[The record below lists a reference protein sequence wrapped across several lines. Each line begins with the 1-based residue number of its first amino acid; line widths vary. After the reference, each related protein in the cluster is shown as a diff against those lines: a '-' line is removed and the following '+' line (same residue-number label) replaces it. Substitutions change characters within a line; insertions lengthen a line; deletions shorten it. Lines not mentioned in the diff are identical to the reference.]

1 MVKLVVLISG
11 KRKSGKDY
19 CCKVLKRALE
29 PLEVSIHGVS
39 HSLKK
44 IYANNH
50 GLDYSQ
56 LISDG
61 PYKETHRLGMIK
73 WGESIRDAEPDFFC
87 RLVPTGC
94 QGFFSYIAH
103 FSYKLRA
110 TIPSTC
116 SDDVVIISD
125 CRRPTDIEYFQTN
138 YRTLTVR
145 IEASIEERVRR
156 GFMFTEGIDD
166 MPSECALDEYEH
178 DMTIVNDQS
187 RDFSREIENVTDH
200 IRAIL

>member
-19 CCKVLKRALE
+19 CCNALKRALE

-39 HSLKK
+39 HSLKR
-44 IYANNH
+44 IYADNH
-50 GLDYSQ
+50 GLDYLQ

-73 WGESIRDAEPDFFC
+73 WGESVRDAEPDFFC
-87 RLVPTGC
+87 R
-94 QGFFSYIAH
+94 
-103 FSYKLRA
+103 A

-116 SDDVVIISD
+116 TDDVVIISD
-125 CRRPTDIEYFQTN
+125 CRRPTDIEYFQAN

-145 IEASIEERVRR
+145 IEASNEERERR
-156 GFMFTEGIDD
+156 GFVFTEGIDD
-166 MPSECALDEYEH
+166 MPSECALDEYDH
-178 DMTIVNDQS
+178 DITIVNDQS
-187 RDFSREIENVTDH
+187 RDFTCEIGNVADR
-200 IRAIL
+200 IKAIL

>member
-1 MVKLVVLISG
+1 
-11 KRKSGKDY
+11 
-19 CCKVLKRALE
+19 
-29 PLEVSIHGVS
+29 
-39 HSLKK
+39 
-44 IYANNH
+44 
-50 GLDYSQ
+50 
-56 LISDG
+56 
-61 PYKETHRLGMIK
+61 MIK

-87 RLVPTGC
+87 R
-94 QGFFSYIAH
+94 
-103 FSYKLRA
+103 A

-116 SDDVVIISD
+116 IDDVVIISD

-156 GFMFTEGIDD
+156 GFVFTEGIDD

-200 IRAIL
+200 IKAIL